1 MMLHLNYKMDVTARR
16 KPVQKQLV
24 NAIKQMVGAD
34 NAYDMTIDIN
44 KVASTDTTVRT
55 VTDLYFE

>member
-16 KPVQKQLV
+16 KSVQKQLV

-44 KVASTDTTVRT
+44 KVASTDTIVRT